1 MTARAALAQSL
12 AQVRA
17 SLEGGRTRDPH
28 TRIRTR
34 AEAYRFIERTLER
47 FDYFRQGKARKGILR
62 YLLREVTGLS
72 RAQITRLLNQHRTTG
87 RLRDHRGAPRRPFAS
102 RYTAADIELL
112 AELDALHGELPGPLA
127 RELCARA
134 WRLFGDR
141 RFERLAGVSNGHIYN
156 LRRSTTYR
164 RRRDTVPSACG
175 LVPWIGERRRLQRF
189 SRPGHMRVI
198 SVFSR
203 AVVGAG
209 SLYALHLQD
218 EVTQFQFVGCAER
231 LRAPSLAPVV
241 DDARRALPF
250 PLLDF
255 HAARGSQR
263 TTREVAALLAALHAE
278 HPEPGEQSEP
288 AGDLAA
294 ARRKDAA
301 RTAYLVTHYIPAGYA
316 VRFGTFNRQVLA
328 PYLNYHRLRYFPL
341 ASSAGTGRRRRCRQ
355 PAVLTPY
362 ERFRSLPEAA
372 RYLKPGVTFAQLDA
386 VATAMSDNEA
396 ARALNEAAARLFGS
410 VVDGLQPQ
418 EEDGG
423 AARRHDEARRHVRVT
438 APASDSEQLDAA
450 VAGGDRGQHDPD
462 RQHSENGDHRP
473 QGEPVVRHARH
484 HHQRNQRLARSEH
497 EHDEQRPRRD
507 PGRGV
512 APSRIVV
519 RAQPAPGRP
528 GGVGEAEADQE
539 RRGQLAAGR
548 FDPQQRIG
556 RDAESDPH
564 RADRNR

>member
-47 FDYFRQGKARKGILR
+47 FDYPRQGKARKGILR
-62 YLLREVTGLS
+62 YLLGEVTGLS
-72 RAQITRLLNQHRTTG
+72 RAQITRLLSQHRTTG
-87 RLRDHRGAPRRPFAS
+87 RLRDHRGAPRRPFPS

-127 RELCARA
+127 RALCTRA
-134 WRLFGDR
+134 CRLFGDR

-175 LVPWIGERRRLQRF
+175 LVPRIGERRRLQRF
-189 SRPGHMRVI
+189 SRPGHMRVV

-263 TTREVAALLAALHAE
+263 TTREVADLLAALHAE
-278 HPEPGEQSEP
+278 HPEPGEQPEP
-288 AGDLAA
+288 AGDLVA
-294 ARRKDAA
+294 ARPEGAGPAPGLPPPPPPRPPGAGRATGAGRRPRSGSPEGRGPDRVPRHPLHTRRLRRPVRNVQPAGA
-301 RTAYLVTHYIPAGYA
+301 RTVSELPPAPLFPARIVRRDRPPQALPPAGRPDA
-316 VRFGTFNRQVLA
+316 VREVPFIARGGPVPEAGRHLRATRRGGHGHERQRRCARPQRGRRPAVRVGGGRTTA
-328 PYLNYHRLRYFPL
+328 PGR
-341 ASSAGTGRRRRCRQ
+341 GRRRRSPPRRGPPPRPCDGSS
-355 PAVLTPY
+355 V
-362 ERFRSLPEAA
+362 RFR
-372 RYLKPGVTFAQLDA
+372 
-386 VATAMSDNEA
+386 AT
-396 ARALNEAAARLFGS
+396 RRR
-410 VVDGLQPQ
+410 
-418 EEDGG
+418 GG
-423 AARRHDEARRHVRVT
+423 PR
-438 APASDSEQLDAA
+438 
-450 VAGGDRGQHDPD
+450 
-462 RQHSENGDHRP
+462 
-473 QGEPVVRHARH
+473 
-484 HHQRNQRLARSEH
+484 
-497 EHDEQRPRRD
+497 RPR
-507 PGRGV
+507 
-512 APSRIVV
+512 
-519 RAQPAPGRP
+519 PA
-528 GGVGEAEADQE
+528 
-539 RRGQLAAGR
+539 
-548 FDPQQRIG
+548 
-556 RDAESDPH
+556 
-564 RADRNR
+564 